1 MSDVRIE
8 VRDNEETYVVSSDV
22 GYKYLNGRVTALEGS
37 LEKDLAD
44 KWAKALQEINNYLSN
59 LQVNIV
65 GNKIVDE
72 LPEVGAPG
80 ILYLVMNEAGT
91 AYTSYIYANDKWV
104 KLAVIDFSKYVPITR
119 MVNWKTLDKDIVLTA
134 TDIGGDAT
142 IASGANAHAEGKLTR
157 AYGDMSHG
165 EGFQSWAE
173 GKCSHAEGIASRATG
188 EGAHAEGTT
197 TVASGLNSHAE
208 GSFTKAAG
216 DYSHAEGA
224 GCQAKGKAQHVQGRY
239 NVVDN
244 DNKFAVIIG
253 NGYGREFPELKPP
266 KDPDSDLDMTP
277 PVGHSNAYALDWDGN
292 VYLKG
297 GVYVNCNAD
306 STGGTKLSLDVDS
319 IMGAIKDELYN
330 KVYPVGSVYMTSDDN
345 FNPEEAFGGT
355 WHHVTDDVYLKA
367 VMSGGGTTGGSTDHV
382 ITSSNLPPHVHGM
395 KHTHNVSSKGYYAIA
410 TQKTWQFET
419 FGGKFADN
427 SARYKVPMV
436 RTATS
441 SSPSGEQRDCK
452 TTGSAS
458 ITDTGTGSFANAA
471 YHPGYYGVHIWERRA

>member
-1 MSDVRIE
+1 MSDVRME
-8 VRDNEETYVVSSDV
+8 VRDSEETYVVSSDV

-44 KWAKALQEINNYLSN
+44 KWAKALQEINNYLNN

-72 LPEVGAPG
+72 LPEVGDPG

-119 MVNWKTLDKDIVLTA
+119 KVNEKALDTDIILTA
-134 TDIGGDAT
+134 TDIGGDRTKAT
-142 IASGANAHAEGKLTR
+142 GENSHAEGTQCEAL
-157 AYGDMSHG
+157 GDS
-165 EGFQSWAE
+165 
-173 GKCSHAEGIASRATG
+173 SHAEGIQTKASGLWSHVEGSQTRANG
-188 EGAHAEGTT
+188 PGSHAEGTGSWAT
-197 TVASGLNSHAE
+197 GPSSHAE
-208 GSFTKAAG
+208 GYGTEAAG
-216 DYSHAEGA
+216 EY
-224 GCQAKGKAQHVQGRY
+224 QHVQGKH
-239 NVVDN
+239 NVIDEA
-244 DNKFAVIIG
+244 NKFADIVG
-253 NGYGREFPELKPP
+253 NGADILNK
-266 KDPDSDLDMTP
+266 
-277 PVGHSNAYALDWDGN
+277 SNAYALDWDGN
-292 VYLKG
+292 LYLKG

-319 IMGAIKDELYN
+319 IMGAIKDQLYE

-345 FNPEEAFGGT
+345 FNPEEVFGGT

-367 VMSGGGTTGGSTDHV
+367 VMSGGGSTGGSTDHV
-382 ITSSNLPPHVHGM
+382 ITVSNLPPHVHGM
-395 KHTHNVSSKGYYAIA
+395 RHTHNVSSKGYYAIA
-410 TQKTWQFET
+410 TQKVWQFET
-419 FGGKFADN
+419 FGGKFTDH
-427 SARYKVPMV
+427 SAKYKVPMV

-458 ITDTGTGSFANAA
+458 ITDTGTGSFANTA

>member
-1 MSDVRIE
+1 MSDVRME
-8 VRDNEETYVVSSDV
+8 VRDSEETYVVSSDV

-44 KWAKALQEINNYLSN
+44 KWAKALQEINNYLNN

-72 LPEVGAPG
+72 LPEVGDPG

-119 MVNWKTLDKDIVLTA
+119 KVNEKALDTDIVLTA
-134 TDIGGDAT
+134 TDIGGDRT
-142 IASGANAHAEGKLTR
+142 K
-157 AYGDMSHG
+157 
-165 EGFQSWAE
+165 
-173 GKCSHAEGIASRATG
+173 ATG
-188 EGAHAEGTT
+188 E
-197 TVASGLNSHAE
+197 NSHAE
-208 GSFTKAAG
+208 GSQCEALSDCTHAEGFQAIARG
-216 DYSHAEGA
+216 LWSHAEGVQTRANGVNSHAEGDGAWASGHVSHAEGYGTEAA
-224 GCQAKGKAQHVQGRY
+224 GEYQHVQGKH
-239 NVVDN
+239 NVIDEA
-244 DNKFAVIIG
+244 NKFADIVG
-253 NGYGREFPELKPP
+253 NGADILNK
-266 KDPDSDLDMTP
+266 
-277 PVGHSNAYALDWDGN
+277 SNAYALDWDGN
-292 VYLKG
+292 LYLKG

-319 IMGAIKDELYN
+319 IMGAIKDQLYE

-345 FNPEEAFGGT
+345 FNPEEVFGGT

-367 VMSGGGTTGGSTDHV
+367 VMSGGGSTGGATDHV

-410 TQKTWQFET
+410 TQKVWQFET
-419 FGGKFADN
+419 FGGKFVDK

-458 ITDTGTGSFANAA
+458 ITDTGTGSFANTA

>member
-1 MSDVRIE
+1 MSDVRME
-8 VRDNEETYVVSSDV
+8 VRDSEETYVVSSDV

-44 KWAKALQEINNYLSN
+44 KWAKALQVINNYLNN

-72 LPEVGAPG
+72 LPEVGDPG

-119 MVNWKTLDKDIVLTA
+119 KVNKKALDTDIVLTA
-134 TDIGGDAT
+134 TDVGGNRTRAT
-142 IASGANAHAEGKLTR
+142 GIDSHAEGNGSEAT
-157 AYGDMSHG
+157 GNQSH
-165 EGFQSWAE
+165 AE
-173 GKCSHAEGIASRATG
+173 GMRGKAIGMCSHAEGVDCKAQEHAS
-188 EGAHAEGTT
+188 HAEGWYTT
-197 TVASGLNSHAE
+197 ASGDSSHAEGNSTTASGMYSHAEGMRTTAAGGCSHAE
-208 GSFTKAAG
+208 GSDTIAN
-216 DYSHAEGA
+216 
-224 GCQAKGKAQHVQGRY
+224 GKDQHVQGRY
-239 NVVDN
+239 NVADN
-244 DNKFAVIIG
+244 DNKFAVIVG
-253 NGYGREFPELKPP
+253 NGSFGMEGR
-266 KDPDSDLDMTP
+266 
-277 PVGHSNAYALDWDGN
+277 VRSNAYALDWDGN
-292 VYLKG
+292 LYLKG

-319 IMGAIKDELYN
+319 IMGAIKDQLYE

-345 FNPEEAFGGT
+345 FNPAEVFGGT

-367 VMSGGGTTGGSTDHV
+367 VMSGGGFTGGSTDHI

-395 KHTHNVSSKGYYAIA
+395 RHTHNVSSKGYYAIA

-458 ITDTGTGSFANAA
+458 ITDTGTGSFENTA

>member
-1 MSDVRIE
+1 MSDVKIE
-8 VRDNEETYVVSSDV
+8 VRDSEETYVVSSDV

-72 LPEVGAPG
+72 LPEVGEPG

-91 AYTSYIYANDKWV
+91 AYTSYIYANDEWV

-119 MVNWKTLDKDIVLTA
+119 KVNEKTLDTDIVLTA
-134 TDIGGDAT
+134 TDIGGDRT
-142 IASGANAHAEGKLTR
+142 K
-157 AYGDMSHG
+157 
-165 EGFQSWAE
+165 
-173 GKCSHAEGIASRATG
+173 ATG
-188 EGAHAEGTT
+188 E
-197 TVASGLNSHAE
+197 NSHAE
-208 GSFTKAAG
+208 GSQCEALGDCTHAEGVQTKASG
-216 DYSHAEGA
+216 VFSHAEGSQTRANGPTSHAEGDGAWASGFASHAEGYGTEAA
-224 GCQAKGKAQHVQGRY
+224 GKYQHVQGKH
-239 NVVDN
+239 NVIDEA
-244 DNKFAVIIG
+244 NKFADIVG
-253 NGYGREFPELKPP
+253 NGADILNK
-266 KDPDSDLDMTP
+266 
-277 PVGHSNAYALDWDGN
+277 SNAYALDWDGN
-292 VYLKG
+292 LYLKG
-297 GVYVNCNAD
+297 GVYINCNAD

-319 IMGAIKDELYN
+319 IMGAIKDQLYE

-345 FNPEEAFGGT
+345 FNPAEVFGGT
-355 WHHVTDDVYLKA
+355 WHHVTEDVYLKA
-367 VMSGGGTTGGSTDHV
+367 VMSGGGSTGGSTNHV

-419 FGGKFADN
+419 FGGKLTDH
-427 SARYKVPMV
+427 SERYKVPMV

-458 ITDTGTGSFANAA
+458 ISDTGTGSFANTA

>member
-1 MSDVRIE
+1 MSDVKIE
-8 VRDNEETYVVSSDV
+8 VRDSEETYVVSSDV

-44 KWAKALQEINNYLSN
+44 KWAKALQEINNYLNN

-65 GNKIVDE
+65 GNKIVEE
-72 LPEVGAPG
+72 LPEVGEPG

-119 MVNWKTLDKDIVLTA
+119 KVNEKALDTDIVLTA
-134 TDIGGDAT
+134 TDIGGDRTKAT
-142 IASGANAHAEGKLTR
+142 GENSHAEGTQCEAL
-157 AYGDMSHG
+157 GDS
-165 EGFQSWAE
+165 
-173 GKCSHAEGIASRATG
+173 SHAEGIQTK
-188 EGAHAEGTT
+188 
-197 TVASGLNSHAE
+197 ASGLWSHAE
-208 GSFTKAAG
+208 GSQTRANG
-216 DYSHAEGA
+216 PGSHAEGTGSWATGSSSHAEGYGTEAA
-224 GCQAKGKAQHVQGRY
+224 GKYQHVQGKH
-239 NVVDN
+239 NVIDEA
-244 DNKFAVIIG
+244 NKFADIVG
-253 NGYGREFPELKPP
+253 NGADILNK
-266 KDPDSDLDMTP
+266 
-277 PVGHSNAYALDWDGN
+277 SNAYALDWEGN
-292 VYLKG
+292 LYLKG

-319 IMGAIKDELYN
+319 IMGAIKDQLYE

-345 FNPEEAFGGT
+345 FNPEEVFGGT

-419 FGGKFADN
+419 FGGKFTDH
-427 SARYKVPMV
+427 SAKFKVPMV

-458 ITDTGTGSFANAA
+458 ITDTGTGSFENTA

>member
-44 KWAKALQEINNYLSN
+44 KWTKALQEINNYLNN

-72 LPEVGAPG
+72 LPEVGDPG
-80 ILYLVMNEAGT
+80 ILYLVMNETGT

-119 MVNWKTLDKDIVLTA
+119 TVNEKALDTDIVLTA
-134 TDIGGDAT
+134 TDIGGDRT
-142 IASGANAHAEGKLTR
+142 K
-157 AYGDMSHG
+157 
-165 EGFQSWAE
+165 
-173 GKCSHAEGIASRATG
+173 ATG
-188 EGAHAEGTT
+188 E
-197 TVASGLNSHAE
+197 NSHAE
-208 GSFTKAAG
+208 GSQCEALG
-216 DYSHAEGA
+216 DCTHAEGFQAIARGLWAHAEGVQTRANGVNSHAEGDGALASGHVSHAEGYGTEAA
-224 GCQAKGKAQHVQGRY
+224 GEYQHVQGKH
-239 NVVDN
+239 NVVDEA
-244 DNKFAVIIG
+244 NKFADIVG
-253 NGYGREFPELKPP
+253 NGADILNK
-266 KDPDSDLDMTP
+266 
-277 PVGHSNAYALDWDGN
+277 SNAYALDWDGN
-292 VYLKG
+292 LYLKG

-319 IMGAIKDELYN
+319 IMNAIKDQLYE

-345 FNPEEAFGGT
+345 FNPAEVFGGT
-355 WHHVTDDVYLKA
+355 WHHVTEDVYLKA
-367 VMSGGGTTGGSTDHV
+367 VMSDGGSTGGSTNHV
-382 ITSSNLPPHVHGM
+382 ITTSNLPPHVHGM

-410 TQKTWQFET
+410 TQKVWQFET
-419 FGGKFADN
+419 FGGNFSDK
-427 SARYKVPMV
+427 SAKYKVPMV

-452 TTGSAS
+452 TTGVAS

>member
-44 KWAKALQEINNYLSN
+44 KWAKALQEINNYLNN

-72 LPEVGAPG
+72 LPEVGDPG
-80 ILYLVMNEAGT
+80 ILYLVMNETGT

-119 MVNWKTLDKDIVLTA
+119 TVNEKALDTDIVLTA
-134 TDIGGDAT
+134 TDIGGDRT
-142 IASGANAHAEGKLTR
+142 K
-157 AYGDMSHG
+157 
-165 EGFQSWAE
+165 
-173 GKCSHAEGIASRATG
+173 ATG
-188 EGAHAEGTT
+188 E
-197 TVASGLNSHAE
+197 NSHAE
-208 GSFTKAAG
+208 GSQCEALG
-216 DYSHAEGA
+216 DCTHAEGFQAIARGLWAHAEGVQTRANGVNSHAEGDGALASGHVSHAEGYGTEAA
-224 GCQAKGKAQHVQGRY
+224 GEYQHVQGKH
-239 NVVDN
+239 NVVDEA
-244 DNKFAVIIG
+244 NKFADIVG
-253 NGYGREFPELKPP
+253 NGADILNK
-266 KDPDSDLDMTP
+266 
-277 PVGHSNAYALDWDGN
+277 SNAYALDWDGN
-292 VYLKG
+292 LYLKG

-306 STGGTKLSLDVDS
+306 STGGTKLSLDDDS
-319 IMGAIKDELYN
+319 IMNAIKDQLYE

-345 FNPEEAFGGT
+345 FNPAEVFGGT
-355 WHHVTDDVYLKA
+355 WHHVTEDVYLKA
-367 VMSGGGTTGGSTDHV
+367 VMSGGGSTGGSTDHV
-382 ITSSNLPPHVHGM
+382 ITTSNLPPHVHGM

-410 TQKTWQFET
+410 TQKVWQFET
-419 FGGKFADN
+419 FGGNFSDK
-427 SARYKVPMV
+427 SAKYKVPMV

-452 TTGSAS
+452 TTGVAS

>member
-1 MSDVRIE
+1 MSDVKIE
-8 VRDNEETYVVSSDV
+8 VRDSEETYVVSSDV

-44 KWAKALQEINNYLSN
+44 KWAKALQEINNYLNN

-72 LPEVGAPG
+72 LPEVGEPG

-119 MVNWKTLDKDIVLTA
+119 KVNEKTLDTDIVLTA
-134 TDIGGDAT
+134 TDIGGRDTQAT
-142 IASGANAHAEGKLTR
+142 GQ
-157 AYGDMSHG
+157 D
-165 EGFQSWAE
+165 
-173 GKCSHAEGIASRATG
+173 SHAEGIRSKATG
-188 EGAHAEGTT
+188 NFSHAEGVDCNAKEHASHAEGTAT
-197 TVASGLNSHAE
+197 IANGRN
-208 GSFTKAAG
+208 
-216 DYSHAEGA
+216 
-224 GCQAKGKAQHVQGRY
+224 QHVQGRF
-239 NVVDN
+239 NVADN
-244 DNKFAVIIG
+244 DNKFADIVG
-253 NGYGREFPELKPP
+253 NGSSEGLETER
-266 KDPDSDLDMTP
+266 
-277 PVGHSNAYALDWDGN
+277 SNAYALDWDGN
-292 VYLKG
+292 LYLKG

-319 IMGAIKDELYN
+319 IMGAIKDQLYE

-345 FNPEEAFGGT
+345 FNPEEVFGGT

-419 FGGKFADN
+419 FGGKFTDN

-458 ITDTGTGSFANAA
+458 ISDTGTGSFANAA

>member
-22 GYKYLNGRVTALEGS
+22 GYKYLNGRVTAIEGS

-44 KWAKALQEINNYLSN
+44 KWAKALQEINNYLNN

-72 LPEVGAPG
+72 LPEVGDPG
-80 ILYLVMNEAGT
+80 ILYLVMNETGT

-119 MVNWKTLDKDIVLTA
+119 TVNEKALDTDIVLTA
-134 TDIGGDAT
+134 TDIGGDRT
-142 IASGANAHAEGKLTR
+142 K
-157 AYGDMSHG
+157 
-165 EGFQSWAE
+165 
-173 GKCSHAEGIASRATG
+173 ATG
-188 EGAHAEGTT
+188 E
-197 TVASGLNSHAE
+197 NSHAE
-208 GSFTKAAG
+208 GSQCEALG
-216 DYSHAEGA
+216 DCTHAEGFQAIARGLWAHAEGVQTRANGVNSHAEGDGALASGHVSHAEGYGTEAA
-224 GCQAKGKAQHVQGRY
+224 GEYQHVQGKH
-239 NVVDN
+239 NVVDEA
-244 DNKFAVIIG
+244 NKFADIVG
-253 NGYGREFPELKPP
+253 NGADILNK
-266 KDPDSDLDMTP
+266 
-277 PVGHSNAYALDWDGN
+277 SNAYALDWDGN
-292 VYLKG
+292 LYLKG

-319 IMGAIKDELYN
+319 IMNAIKDQLYE

-345 FNPEEAFGGT
+345 FNPAEVFGGT
-355 WHHVTDDVYLKA
+355 WHHVTEDVYLKA
-367 VMSGGGTTGGSTDHV
+367 VMSGGGSTGGSTDHV
-382 ITSSNLPPHVHGM
+382 ITTSNLPPHVHGM

-410 TQKTWQFET
+410 TQKVWQFET
-419 FGGKFADN
+419 FGGNFSDK
-427 SARYKVPMV
+427 SAKYKVPMV

-452 TTGSAS
+452 TTGVAS

>member
-1 MSDVRIE
+1 MSDVRME

-44 KWAKALQEINNYLSN
+44 KWAKALQEINNYLNN

-72 LPEVGAPG
+72 LPEVGDPG

-119 MVNWKTLDKDIVLTA
+119 KVNEKTLDTDIVLTA
-134 TDIGGDAT
+134 TDIGGDRTKAT
-142 IASGANAHAEGKLTR
+142 GENSHAEGTQCEAL
-157 AYGDMSHG
+157 GDS
-165 EGFQSWAE
+165 
-173 GKCSHAEGIASRATG
+173 SHAEGIQTKASGLWSHVEGSQTRANG
-188 EGAHAEGTT
+188 PGSHAEGTGSWAT
-197 TVASGLNSHAE
+197 GPSSHAE
-208 GSFTKAAG
+208 GYGTEAAG
-216 DYSHAEGA
+216 EY
-224 GCQAKGKAQHVQGRY
+224 QHVQGKH
-239 NVVDN
+239 NVVDEA
-244 DNKFAVIIG
+244 NKFADIVG
-253 NGYGREFPELKPP
+253 NGADILNK
-266 KDPDSDLDMTP
+266 
-277 PVGHSNAYALDWDGN
+277 SNAYALDWDGN
-292 VYLKG
+292 LYLKG

-319 IMGAIKDELYN
+319 IMDAIKDQLYE

-345 FNPEEAFGGT
+345 FNPAEVFGGT

-367 VMSGGGTTGGSTDHV
+367 VMSGGGSTGGSTDHV
-382 ITSSNLPPHVHGM
+382 ITASNLPPHVHGM
-395 KHTHNVSSKGYYAIA
+395 RHTHNVSSKGYYAIA
-410 TQKTWQFET
+410 TQKVWQFET
-419 FGGKFADN
+419 FGGKFTDH
-427 SARYKVPMV
+427 SAKYKVPMV

>member
-1 MSDVRIE
+1 MSDVKIE
-8 VRDNEETYVVSSDV
+8 VRDSEETYVVSSDV

-44 KWAKALQEINNYLSN
+44 KWAKALQEINNYLNN

-72 LPEVGAPG
+72 LPEVGDPG

-119 MVNWKTLDKDIVLTA
+119 KVNEKALDTDIVLTA
-134 TDIGGDAT
+134 TDIGGDRTKAT
-142 IASGANAHAEGKLTR
+142 GENSHAEGTQCEAL
-157 AYGDMSHG
+157 GDS
-165 EGFQSWAE
+165 
-173 GKCSHAEGIASRATG
+173 SHAEGIQTKASGLWSHVEGSQTRANG
-188 EGAHAEGTT
+188 PGSHAEGTGSWAT
-197 TVASGLNSHAE
+197 GPSSHAE
-208 GSFTKAAG
+208 GYGTEAAG
-216 DYSHAEGA
+216 KY
-224 GCQAKGKAQHVQGRY
+224 QHVQGKH
-239 NVVDN
+239 NVIDEA
-244 DNKFAVIIG
+244 NKFADIVG
-253 NGYGREFPELKPP
+253 NGADTLNK
-266 KDPDSDLDMTP
+266 
-277 PVGHSNAYALDWDGN
+277 SNAYALDWDGN
-292 VYLKG
+292 LYLKG

-319 IMGAIKDELYN
+319 IMGAIKDQLYK

-345 FNPEEAFGGT
+345 FNPAEVFGGE
-355 WHHVTDDVYLKA
+355 WHHVTEDVYLKA
-367 VMSGGGTTGGSTDHV
+367 VMSDGGSTGGSTDHV

-395 KHTHNVSSKGYYAIA
+395 RHTHNVSSKGYYAIA
-410 TQKTWQFET
+410 TQKVWQFET
-419 FGGKFADN
+419 FGGKFTDH
-427 SARYKVPMV
+427 SAKYKVPMV

-458 ITDTGTGSFANAA
+458 ITDTGTGSFANTA

>member
-1 MSDVRIE
+1 MSDVRME

-44 KWAKALQEINNYLSN
+44 KWAKALQEINNYLNN

-72 LPEVGAPG
+72 LPEVGDPG

-119 MVNWKTLDKDIVLTA
+119 KVNEKALDTDIVLTA
-134 TDIGGDAT
+134 TDIGGDRT
-142 IASGANAHAEGKLTR
+142 K
-157 AYGDMSHG
+157 
-165 EGFQSWAE
+165 
-173 GKCSHAEGIASRATG
+173 ATG
-188 EGAHAEGTT
+188 E
-197 TVASGLNSHAE
+197 NSHAE
-208 GSFTKAAG
+208 GTLTKATG
-216 DYSHAEGA
+216 ENSHAEGTKCEALGDSSHAEGVQTKASGLWSHAEGSQTRANGPDSHAEGTNSWATGPSSHAEGYGTEAA
-224 GCQAKGKAQHVQGRY
+224 GEYQHVQGKH
-239 NVVDN
+239 NVIDEA
-244 DNKFAVIIG
+244 NKFADIVG
-253 NGYGREFPELKPP
+253 NGADILNK
-266 KDPDSDLDMTP
+266 
-277 PVGHSNAYALDWDGN
+277 SNAYALDWDGN

-319 IMGAIKDELYN
+319 IMNAIKDQLYS

-345 FNPEEAFGGT
+345 FNPEEVFGGT
-355 WHHVTDDVYLKA
+355 WHHVTEDVYLKA
-367 VMSGGGTTGGSTDHV
+367 VMSGGGSTGGSTDHV

-410 TQKTWQFET
+410 TQKVWQFET
-419 FGGKFADN
+419 FGGKFADK
-427 SARYKVPMV
+427 SAKYKVPMV

-452 TTGSAS
+452 TTGGAS
-458 ITDTGTGSFANAA
+458 IIDTGTGSFANAA

>member
-44 KWAKALQEINNYLSN
+44 KWAKALQEINNYLNN

-72 LPEVGAPG
+72 LPEVGDPG
-80 ILYLVMNEAGT
+80 ILYLVMNETGT

-119 MVNWKTLDKDIVLTA
+119 TVNEKALDTDIVLTA
-134 TDIGGDAT
+134 TDIGGDRT
-142 IASGANAHAEGKLTR
+142 K
-157 AYGDMSHG
+157 
-165 EGFQSWAE
+165 
-173 GKCSHAEGIASRATG
+173 ATG
-188 EGAHAEGTT
+188 E
-197 TVASGLNSHAE
+197 NSHAE
-208 GSFTKAAG
+208 GSQCEALG
-216 DYSHAEGA
+216 DCTHAEGFQAIARGLWAHAEGVQTRANGVNSHAEGDGALASGHVSHAEGYGTEAA
-224 GCQAKGKAQHVQGRY
+224 GEYQHVQGKH
-239 NVVDN
+239 NVVDEA
-244 DNKFAVIIG
+244 NKFADIVG
-253 NGYGREFPELKPP
+253 NGADILNK
-266 KDPDSDLDMTP
+266 
-277 PVGHSNAYALDWDGN
+277 SNAYALDWDGN
-292 VYLKG
+292 LYLKG

-319 IMGAIKDELYN
+319 IMNAIKDQLYE

-345 FNPEEAFGGT
+345 FNPAEVFGGT
-355 WHHVTDDVYLKA
+355 WHHVTEDVYLKA
-367 VMSGGGTTGGSTDHV
+367 VMSGGGSTGGSTNHV
-382 ITSSNLPPHVHGM
+382 ITTSNLPPHVHGM

-410 TQKTWQFET
+410 TQKVWQFET
-419 FGGKFADN
+419 FGGNFSDK
-427 SARYKVPMV
+427 SAKYKVPMV

-452 TTGSAS
+452 TTGGAS

>member
-1 MSDVRIE
+1 MSDVKIE
-8 VRDNEETYVVSSDV
+8 VRDSEETYVVSSDV

-72 LPEVGAPG
+72 LPEVGEPG

-119 MVNWKTLDKDIVLTA
+119 KVNEKTLDTDIVLTA
-134 TDIGGDAT
+134 TDIGGQDT
-142 IASGANAHAEGKLTR
+142 
-157 AYGDMSHG
+157 
-165 EGFQSWAE
+165 Q
-173 GKCSHAEGIASRATG
+173 ATG
-188 EGAHAEGTT
+188 N
-197 TVASGLNSHAE
+197 NSHAE
-208 GSFTKAAG
+208 GGGSTASG
-216 DYSHAEGA
+216 DYSHAEGRGSIASGEDSHAEGARGVTASGSASHAEGTATTAA
-224 GCQAKGKAQHVQGRY
+224 GVCSHAEGTRTIANGRDQHVQGRY
-239 NVVDN
+239 NVSDN
-244 DNKFAVIIG
+244 DNKFADIVG
-253 NGYGREFPELKPP
+253 NGTSEGSETVR
-266 KDPDSDLDMTP
+266 
-277 PVGHSNAYALDWDGN
+277 SNAYALDWDGN
-292 VYLKG
+292 LYLKG

-319 IMGAIKDELYN
+319 IMGAIKDQLYE

-345 FNPEEAFGGT
+345 FNPEEVFGGT
-355 WHHVTDDVYLKA
+355 WHHITDDVYLKA
-367 VMSGGGTTGGSTDHV
+367 VMNGGGSTGGSTDHV
-382 ITSSNLPPHVHGM
+382 IKASNLPPHVHGM

-419 FGGKFADN
+419 FGGKFTDN

-452 TTGSAS
+452 TTGGAS
-458 ITDTGTGSFANAA
+458 ISDTGTGSFANAA

>member
-44 KWAKALQEINNYLSN
+44 KWAKALQEINNYLNN

-72 LPEVGAPG
+72 LPEVGEPG

-119 MVNWKTLDKDIVLTA
+119 KVNEKALDTDIVLTA
-134 TDIGGDAT
+134 TDIGGDRT
-142 IASGANAHAEGKLTR
+142 K
-157 AYGDMSHG
+157 
-165 EGFQSWAE
+165 
-173 GKCSHAEGIASRATG
+173 ATG
-188 EGAHAEGTT
+188 E
-197 TVASGLNSHAE
+197 NSHAE
-208 GSFTKAAG
+208 GSQCEALSACTHAEGVQTRANG
-216 DYSHAEGA
+216 VNSHAEGA
-224 GCQAKGKAQHVQGRY
+224 GALASGYVSHAEGYGTEAAGEYQHVQGKH
-239 NVVDN
+239 NVVDEA
-244 DNKFAVIIG
+244 NKFADIVG
-253 NGYGREFPELKPP
+253 NG
-266 KDPDSDLDMTP
+266 SDILNK
-277 PVGHSNAYALDWDGN
+277 SNAYALDWDGN
-292 VYLKG
+292 LYLKG

-319 IMGAIKDELYN
+319 IMNSIKDQLYE

-345 FNPEEAFGGT
+345 FNPEAVFGGT

-367 VMSGGGTTGGSTDHV
+367 VMSGGGSTGGSTDHV
-382 ITSSNLPPHVHGM
+382 ITVSNLPPHVHGM

-410 TQKTWQFET
+410 TQKVWQFET
-419 FGGKFADN
+419 FGGTFVDK
-427 SARYKVPMV
+427 SAKYKVPMV

-452 TTGSAS
+452 TTGGSS
-458 ITDTGTGSFANAA
+458 ISDTGTGSFANAA

>member
-44 KWAKALQEINNYLSN
+44 KWAKALQEINNYLNN

-72 LPEVGAPG
+72 LPEVGDPG
-80 ILYLVMNEAGT
+80 ILYLVMNETGT

-119 MVNWKTLDKDIVLTA
+119 TVNEKALDTDIVLTA
-134 TDIGGDAT
+134 TDIGGDRT
-142 IASGANAHAEGKLTR
+142 K
-157 AYGDMSHG
+157 
-165 EGFQSWAE
+165 
-173 GKCSHAEGIASRATG
+173 ATG
-188 EGAHAEGTT
+188 E
-197 TVASGLNSHAE
+197 NSHAE
-208 GSFTKAAG
+208 GSQCEALG
-216 DYSHAEGA
+216 DCTHAEGFQAIARGLWAHAEGVQTRANGVNSHAEGDGALASGHVSHAEGYGTEAA
-224 GCQAKGKAQHVQGRY
+224 GEYQHVQGKH
-239 NVVDN
+239 NVVDEA
-244 DNKFAVIIG
+244 NKFADIVG
-253 NGYGREFPELKPP
+253 NGADILNK
-266 KDPDSDLDMTP
+266 
-277 PVGHSNAYALDWDGN
+277 SNAYALDWDGN
-292 VYLKG
+292 LYLKG

-319 IMGAIKDELYN
+319 IMNAIKDQLYE

-345 FNPEEAFGGT
+345 FNPAEVFGGT
-355 WHHVTDDVYLKA
+355 WHHVTEDVYLKA
-367 VMSGGGTTGGSTDHV
+367 VMSGGGSTGGSTNHV
-382 ITSSNLPPHVHGM
+382 ITTSNLPPHVHGM

-410 TQKTWQFET
+410 TQKVWQFET
-419 FGGKFADN
+419 FGGKFSDK
-427 SARYKVPMV
+427 SAKYKVPMV

-452 TTGSAS
+452 TTGGAS

>member
-1 MSDVRIE
+1 MSDVRME
-8 VRDNEETYVVSSDV
+8 VRDSEETYVVSSDV

-44 KWAKALQEINNYLSN
+44 KWAKALQVINNYLNN

-72 LPEVGAPG
+72 LPEVGDPG

-119 MVNWKTLDKDIVLTA
+119 KVNEKALDTDIVLTA
-134 TDIGGDAT
+134 TDIGGDRT
-142 IASGANAHAEGKLTR
+142 K
-157 AYGDMSHG
+157 
-165 EGFQSWAE
+165 
-173 GKCSHAEGIASRATG
+173 ATG
-188 EGAHAEGTT
+188 G
-197 TVASGLNSHAE
+197 NSHAE
-208 GSFTKAAG
+208 GSRCEALG
-216 DYSHAEGA
+216 DCSHAEGTLTMA
-224 GCQAKGKAQHVQGRY
+224 TGENSHAEGTRGTTASGAASHAEGTAATASGLSSHAEGRTTTAQGISSHAEGLHTIANGDNQHVQGKY
-239 NVVDN
+239 NIADEA
-244 DNKFAVIIG
+244 NKFADIVG
-253 NGYGREFPELKPP
+253 NGADILNR
-266 KDPDSDLDMTP
+266 
-277 PVGHSNAYALDWDGN
+277 SNAYALDWDGN
-292 VYLKG
+292 LYLKG
-297 GVYVNCNAD
+297 GVYINCNAD

-319 IMGAIKDELYN
+319 IMGAIKDQLYE

-345 FNPEEAFGGT
+345 FNPAEVFGGT

-367 VMSGGGTTGGSTDHV
+367 VMSGGGSTGGSTDHV

-395 KHTHNVSSKGYYAIA
+395 RHTHNVSSKGYYAIA

-436 RTATS
+436 HTATS

-458 ITDTGTGSFANAA
+458 ITDTGTGSFANTA

>member
-1 MSDVRIE
+1 MSDVRME

-44 KWAKALQEINNYLSN
+44 KWAKALQEINNYLNN

-72 LPEVGAPG
+72 LPEVGDPG

-119 MVNWKTLDKDIVLTA
+119 TVNEKALDTDIVLTA
-134 TDIGGDAT
+134 TDIGGDRT
-142 IASGANAHAEGKLTR
+142 K
-157 AYGDMSHG
+157 
-165 EGFQSWAE
+165 
-173 GKCSHAEGIASRATG
+173 ATG
-188 EGAHAEGTT
+188 E
-197 TVASGLNSHAE
+197 NSHAE
-208 GSFTKAAG
+208 GSKCEALG
-216 DYSHAEGA
+216 NSSHAEGVQTKASGLWSHAEGSQTRANGPASHAEGTGSWATGSGSHAEGYGTEAA
-224 GCQAKGKAQHVQGRY
+224 GEYQHVQGKH
-239 NVVDN
+239 NVIDEA
-244 DNKFAVIIG
+244 NKFADIVG
-253 NGYGREFPELKPP
+253 NGADILNK
-266 KDPDSDLDMTP
+266 
-277 PVGHSNAYALDWDGN
+277 SNAYALDWNGN
-292 VYLKG
+292 LYLKG

-319 IMGAIKDELYN
+319 IMNAIKDQLYE

-345 FNPEEAFGGT
+345 FNPAEVFGGT
-355 WHHVTDDVYLKA
+355 WHHVTEDVYLKA
-367 VMSGGGTTGGSTDHV
+367 VMSGGGSTGGATDHV

-410 TQKTWQFET
+410 TQKVWQFET
-419 FGGKFADN
+419 FGGKFSDK
-427 SARYKVPMV
+427 SAKYKVPMV

-452 TTGSAS
+452 TTGGAS

>member
-1 MSDVRIE
+1 MSDVRME
-8 VRDNEETYVVSSDV
+8 VRDSEETYVVSSDV

-44 KWAKALQEINNYLSN
+44 KWAKALQEINNYLNN

-72 LPEVGAPG
+72 LPEVGDPG

-119 MVNWKTLDKDIVLTA
+119 TVNEKALDTDIVLTA
-134 TDIGGDAT
+134 TDIGGRNTQAT
-142 IASGANAHAEGKLTR
+142 GQDSHAEGVDCKAQEHASHAEGRGTTASGDSSHAEGIGSIASGESSHAEGARGTT
-157 AYGDMSHG
+157 ASGAASH
-165 EGFQSWAE
+165 AE
-173 GKCSHAEGIASRATG
+173 GTRTTAAGMCSHAEGTATIANGR
-188 EGAHAEGTT
+188 
-197 TVASGLNSHAE
+197 N
-208 GSFTKAAG
+208 
-216 DYSHAEGA
+216 
-224 GCQAKGKAQHVQGRY
+224 QHVQGRF
-239 NVVDN
+239 NVADN
-244 DNKFAVIIG
+244 DNKFADIVG
-253 NGYGREFPELKPP
+253 NGNSEGPE
-266 KDPDSDLDMTP
+266 T
-277 PVGHSNAYALDWDGN
+277 VRSNAYALDWDGN
-292 VYLKG
+292 LYLKG
-297 GVYVNCNAD
+297 GVYVNCDAD

-319 IMGAIKDELYN
+319 IMGAIKDQLYE

-345 FNPEEAFGGT
+345 FNPEEVFGGT

-367 VMSGGGTTGGSTDHV
+367 VMSGGGSTGGSTDHV

-395 KHTHNVSSKGYYAIA
+395 RHTHNVSSKGYYAIA
-410 TQKTWQFET
+410 TQKVWQFET
-419 FGGKFADN
+419 FGGKFVDN

>member
-1 MSDVRIE
+1 MSDVRME
-8 VRDNEETYVVSSDV
+8 VRDSEETYVVSSDV

-44 KWAKALQEINNYLSN
+44 KWAKALQEINNYLNN

-72 LPEVGAPG
+72 LPEVGDPG

-119 MVNWKTLDKDIVLTA
+119 KVNEKTLDTDIVLTA
-134 TDIGGDAT
+134 TDIGGDRTKAT
-142 IASGANAHAEGKLTR
+142 GENSHAEGTQCEAL
-157 AYGDMSHG
+157 GDS
-165 EGFQSWAE
+165 
-173 GKCSHAEGIASRATG
+173 SHAEGIQTKASGLWSHVEGSQTRANG
-188 EGAHAEGTT
+188 PGSHAEGTGSWAT
-197 TVASGLNSHAE
+197 GPSSHAE
-208 GSFTKAAG
+208 GYGTEAAG
-216 DYSHAEGA
+216 KY
-224 GCQAKGKAQHVQGRY
+224 QHVQGKH
-239 NVVDN
+239 NVIDEA
-244 DNKFAVIIG
+244 NKFADIVG
-253 NGYGREFPELKPP
+253 NGADILNK
-266 KDPDSDLDMTP
+266 
-277 PVGHSNAYALDWDGN
+277 SNAYALDWDGN
-292 VYLKG
+292 LYLKG
-297 GVYVNCNAD
+297 GVYVNCDAD

-319 IMGAIKDELYN
+319 IMGAIKDQLYE

-345 FNPEEAFGGT
+345 FNPEEVFGGT
-355 WHHVTDDVYLKA
+355 WHHVTEDVYLKA
-367 VMSGGGTTGGSTDHV
+367 VMSGGGSTGGSTDHV

-395 KHTHNVSSKGYYAIA
+395 RHTHNVSSKGYYAIA
-410 TQKTWQFET
+410 TQKVWQFET
-419 FGGKFADN
+419 FGGKFTDH
-427 SARYKVPMV
+427 SAKYKVPMV

-458 ITDTGTGSFANAA
+458 ITDTGTGSFANTA

>member
-1 MSDVRIE
+1 MSDVRME

-44 KWAKALQEINNYLSN
+44 KWAKALQEINNYLNN

-72 LPEVGAPG
+72 LPEVGDPG

-119 MVNWKTLDKDIVLTA
+119 KVNEKALDTDIVLTA
-134 TDIGGDAT
+134 TDIGGDRT
-142 IASGANAHAEGKLTR
+142 K
-157 AYGDMSHG
+157 
-165 EGFQSWAE
+165 
-173 GKCSHAEGIASRATG
+173 ATG
-188 EGAHAEGTT
+188 E
-197 TVASGLNSHAE
+197 NSHAE
-208 GSFTKAAG
+208 GSQCEALSDCTHAEGFQAIARG
-216 DYSHAEGA
+216 LWSHAEGVQTRANGVNSHAEGDGAWASGHVSHAEGYGTEAA
-224 GCQAKGKAQHVQGRY
+224 GEYQHVQGKH
-239 NVVDN
+239 NVVDEA
-244 DNKFAVIIG
+244 NKFADIVG
-253 NGYGREFPELKPP
+253 NGADILNK
-266 KDPDSDLDMTP
+266 
-277 PVGHSNAYALDWDGN
+277 SNAYALDWDGN
-292 VYLKG
+292 LYLKG

-319 IMGAIKDELYN
+319 IMGAIKDQLYE

-345 FNPEEAFGGT
+345 FNPEEVFGGT

-367 VMSGGGTTGGSTDHV
+367 VMSGGGSTGGATDHV
-382 ITSSNLPPHVHGM
+382 ITASNLPPHVHGM
-395 KHTHNVSSKGYYAIA
+395 RHTHNVSSKGYYAIA
-410 TQKTWQFET
+410 TQKVWQFET
-419 FGGKFADN
+419 FGGKFTDH
-427 SARYKVPMV
+427 SAKFKVPMV

-452 TTGSAS
+452 TTGGAS
-458 ITDTGTGSFANAA
+458 ITDTGTGSFANTA

>member
-1 MSDVRIE
+1 MSDVRME

-44 KWAKALQEINNYLSN
+44 KWAKALQEINNYLNN

-72 LPEVGAPG
+72 LPEVGDPG

-119 MVNWKTLDKDIVLTA
+119 KVNEKALDTDIALTA
-134 TDIGGDAT
+134 TDIGGDRTKAT
-142 IASGANAHAEGKLTR
+142 GENSHAEGTQCEAL
-157 AYGDMSHG
+157 GDS
-165 EGFQSWAE
+165 
-173 GKCSHAEGIASRATG
+173 SHAEGIQTKASGLWSHVEGSQTRANG
-188 EGAHAEGTT
+188 PGSHAEGTGSWAT
-197 TVASGLNSHAE
+197 GPSSHAE
-208 GSFTKAAG
+208 GYGTEAAG
-216 DYSHAEGA
+216 EY
-224 GCQAKGKAQHVQGRY
+224 QHVQGKH
-239 NVVDN
+239 NVIDEA
-244 DNKFAVIIG
+244 NKFADIVG
-253 NGYGREFPELKPP
+253 NGADILNK
-266 KDPDSDLDMTP
+266 
-277 PVGHSNAYALDWDGN
+277 SNAYALDWDGN
-292 VYLKG
+292 LYLKG

-319 IMGAIKDELYN
+319 IMGAIKDQLYE

-345 FNPEEAFGGT
+345 FNPAEVFGGT

-367 VMSGGGTTGGSTDHV
+367 VMSGGGSTGGSTDHV
-382 ITSSNLPPHVHGM
+382 ITASNLPPHVHGM
-395 KHTHNVSSKGYYAIA
+395 RHTHNVSSKGYYAIA
-410 TQKTWQFET
+410 TQKVWQFET
-419 FGGKFADN
+419 FGGKFTDH
-427 SARYKVPMV
+427 SAKYKVPMV

>member
-1 MSDVRIE
+1 MSDVRME

-44 KWAKALQEINNYLSN
+44 KWAKALQEINNYLNN

-72 LPEVGAPG
+72 LPEVGDPG

-119 MVNWKTLDKDIVLTA
+119 KVNEKTLDTDIVLTA
-134 TDIGGDAT
+134 TDIGGDRTKAT
-142 IASGANAHAEGKLTR
+142 GENSHAEGTQCEAL
-157 AYGDMSHG
+157 GDS
-165 EGFQSWAE
+165 
-173 GKCSHAEGIASRATG
+173 SHAEGIQTKASGLWSHVEGSQTRANG
-188 EGAHAEGTT
+188 PGSHAEGTGSWAT
-197 TVASGLNSHAE
+197 GPSSHAE
-208 GSFTKAAG
+208 GYGTEAAG
-216 DYSHAEGA
+216 EY
-224 GCQAKGKAQHVQGRY
+224 QHVQGKH
-239 NVVDN
+239 NVVDEA
-244 DNKFAVIIG
+244 NKFADIVG
-253 NGYGREFPELKPP
+253 NGADILNK
-266 KDPDSDLDMTP
+266 
-277 PVGHSNAYALDWDGN
+277 SNAYALDWDGN
-292 VYLKG
+292 LYLKG

-319 IMGAIKDELYN
+319 IMDAIKDQLYE

-345 FNPEEAFGGT
+345 FNPAEVFGGT

-367 VMSGGGTTGGSTDHV
+367 VMSGGGSTGGSTDHV
-382 ITSSNLPPHVHGM
+382 ITASNLPPHVHGM
-395 KHTHNVSSKGYYAIA
+395 RHTHNVSSKGYYAIA
-410 TQKTWQFET
+410 TQKVWQFET
-419 FGGKFADN
+419 FGGKFTDH
-427 SARYKVPMV
+427 SAKYKVPMV

-458 ITDTGTGSFANAA
+458 ITDTGTGSFENTA

>member
-1 MSDVRIE
+1 MSDVKIE
-8 VRDNEETYVVSSDV
+8 VRDSEETYVVSSDV

-44 KWAKALQEINNYLSN
+44 KWAKALQEINNYLNN

-72 LPEVGAPG
+72 LPEVGDPG

-119 MVNWKTLDKDIVLTA
+119 KVNEKALDTDIVLTA
-134 TDIGGDAT
+134 TDIGGDRTKAT
-142 IASGANAHAEGKLTR
+142 
-157 AYGDMSHG
+157 G
-165 EGFQSWAE
+165 EN
-173 GKCSHAEGIASRATG
+173 SHAEGTLTMATG
-188 EGAHAEGTT
+188 ENSHAEGTRGTTASGEASHAEGTT
-197 TVASGLNSHAE
+197 ATASGLSSHAE
-208 GSFTKAAG
+208 GTRATAQGIS
-216 DYSHAEGA
+216 SHAEGLHTIA
-224 GCQAKGKAQHVQGRY
+224 NGDNQHVQGKY
-239 NVVDN
+239 NIADEA
-244 DNKFAVIIG
+244 NKFADIVG
-253 NGYGREFPELKPP
+253 NGTDILER
-266 KDPDSDLDMTP
+266 
-277 PVGHSNAYALDWDGN
+277 SNAYALDWDGN
-292 VYLKG
+292 LYLKG

-319 IMGAIKDELYN
+319 IMGAIKDQLYE

-345 FNPEEAFGGT
+345 FNPAEVFGGT

-367 VMSGGGTTGGSTDHV
+367 VMSGGGSTGGSTDHV

-395 KHTHNVSSKGYYAIA
+395 RHTHNVSSKGYYAIA
-410 TQKTWQFET
+410 TQKVWQFET
-419 FGGKFADN
+419 FGGKFVDN

>member
-44 KWAKALQEINNYLSN
+44 KWTKALQEINNYLNN

-72 LPEVGAPG
+72 LPEVGDPG
-80 ILYLVMNEAGT
+80 ILYLVMNETGT

-119 MVNWKTLDKDIVLTA
+119 TVNEKALDTDIVLTA
-134 TDIGGDAT
+134 TDIGGDRT
-142 IASGANAHAEGKLTR
+142 K
-157 AYGDMSHG
+157 
-165 EGFQSWAE
+165 
-173 GKCSHAEGIASRATG
+173 ATG
-188 EGAHAEGTT
+188 E
-197 TVASGLNSHAE
+197 NSHAE
-208 GSFTKAAG
+208 GSQCEALG
-216 DYSHAEGA
+216 DCTHAEGFQAIARGLWAHAEGVQTRANGVNSHAEGDGALASGHVSHAEGYGTEAA
-224 GCQAKGKAQHVQGRY
+224 GEYQHVQGKH
-239 NVVDN
+239 NVVDEA
-244 DNKFAVIIG
+244 NKFADIVG
-253 NGYGREFPELKPP
+253 NGADILNK
-266 KDPDSDLDMTP
+266 
-277 PVGHSNAYALDWDGN
+277 SNAYALDWDGN
-292 VYLKG
+292 LYLKG

-319 IMGAIKDELYN
+319 IMNAIKDQLYE

-345 FNPEEAFGGT
+345 FNPAEVFGGT
-355 WHHVTDDVYLKA
+355 WHHVTEDVYLKA
-367 VMSGGGTTGGSTDHV
+367 VMSGGGSTGGSTDHV
-382 ITSSNLPPHVHGM
+382 ITTSNLPPHVHGM

-410 TQKTWQFET
+410 TQKVWQFET
-419 FGGKFADN
+419 FGGNFSDK
-427 SARYKVPMV
+427 SAKYKVPMV

-452 TTGSAS
+452 TTGGAS

>member
-1 MSDVRIE
+1 MSDVRME

-44 KWAKALQEINNYLSN
+44 KWAKALQEINNYLNN

-72 LPEVGAPG
+72 LPEVGDPG

-119 MVNWKTLDKDIVLTA
+119 KVNEKALDTDIVLTA
-134 TDIGGDAT
+134 TDIGGDRTKAT
-142 IASGANAHAEGKLTR
+142 GENSHAEGTQCEAL
-157 AYGDMSHG
+157 GDS
-165 EGFQSWAE
+165 
-173 GKCSHAEGIASRATG
+173 SHAEGIQTKASGLWSHVEGSQTRANG
-188 EGAHAEGTT
+188 PGSHAEGTGSWAT
-197 TVASGLNSHAE
+197 GPSSHAE
-208 GSFTKAAG
+208 GYGTEAAG
-216 DYSHAEGA
+216 EY
-224 GCQAKGKAQHVQGRY
+224 QHVQGKH
-239 NVVDN
+239 NVIDEA
-244 DNKFAVIIG
+244 NKFADIVG
-253 NGYGREFPELKPP
+253 NGADILNK
-266 KDPDSDLDMTP
+266 
-277 PVGHSNAYALDWDGN
+277 SNAYALDWDGN
-292 VYLKG
+292 LYLKG

-319 IMGAIKDELYN
+319 IMGAIKDQLYE
-330 KVYPVGSVYMTSDDN
+330 KVYPVGSVYMTNDDN
-345 FNPEEAFGGT
+345 FNPEEVFGGT

-367 VMSGGGTTGGSTDHV
+367 VMSGGGSTGGSTDHV
-382 ITSSNLPPHVHGM
+382 ITASNLPPHVHGM
-395 KHTHNVSSKGYYAIA
+395 RHTHNVSSKGYYAIA
-410 TQKTWQFET
+410 TQKVWQFET
-419 FGGKFADN
+419 FGGKFTDH
-427 SARYKVPMV
+427 SAKYKVPMV

>member
-1 MSDVRIE
+1 MSDVRME
-8 VRDNEETYVVSSDV
+8 VRDSEETYVVSSDV

-44 KWAKALQEINNYLSN
+44 KWAKALQEINNYLNN

-72 LPEVGAPG
+72 LPEVGDPG

-119 MVNWKTLDKDIVLTA
+119 KVNEKALDTDIVLTA
-134 TDIGGDAT
+134 TDIGGDRTKAT
-142 IASGANAHAEGKLTR
+142 GENSHAEGTQCEAL
-157 AYGDMSHG
+157 GDS
-165 EGFQSWAE
+165 
-173 GKCSHAEGIASRATG
+173 SHAEGIQTKASGLWSHVEGSQTRANG
-188 EGAHAEGTT
+188 PGSHAEGTGSWAT
-197 TVASGLNSHAE
+197 GRSSHAE
-208 GSFTKAAG
+208 GYGTEAAG
-216 DYSHAEGA
+216 EY
-224 GCQAKGKAQHVQGRY
+224 QHVQGKH
-239 NVVDN
+239 NVIDEA
-244 DNKFAVIIG
+244 NKFADIVG
-253 NGYGREFPELKPP
+253 NGADILNK
-266 KDPDSDLDMTP
+266 
-277 PVGHSNAYALDWDGN
+277 SNAYALDWDGN
-292 VYLKG
+292 LYLKG

-319 IMGAIKDELYN
+319 IMGAIKDQLYE

-345 FNPEEAFGGT
+345 FNPEEVFGGT

-367 VMSGGGTTGGSTDHV
+367 VMSGGGSTGGSTDHV

-395 KHTHNVSSKGYYAIA
+395 RHTHNVSSKGYYAIA
-410 TQKTWQFET
+410 TQKVWQFET
-419 FGGKFADN
+419 FGGKFTDH
-427 SARYKVPMV
+427 SAKYKVPMV

>member
-1 MSDVRIE
+1 M
-8 VRDNEETYVVSSDV
+8 N
-22 GYKYLNGRVTALEGS
+22 
-37 LEKDLAD
+37 
-44 KWAKALQEINNYLSN
+44 N

-72 LPEVGAPG
+72 LPEVGDPG

-119 MVNWKTLDKDIVLTA
+119 KVNEKALDTDIVLTA
-134 TDIGGDAT
+134 TDIGGDRTKAT
-142 IASGANAHAEGKLTR
+142 GENSHAEGTQCEAL
-157 AYGDMSHG
+157 GDS
-165 EGFQSWAE
+165 
-173 GKCSHAEGIASRATG
+173 SHAEGIQTKASGLWSHVEGSQTRANG
-188 EGAHAEGTT
+188 PGSHAEGTGSWAT
-197 TVASGLNSHAE
+197 GPSSHAE
-208 GSFTKAAG
+208 GYCTEAAG
-216 DYSHAEGA
+216 KY
-224 GCQAKGKAQHVQGRY
+224 QHVQGKH
-239 NVVDN
+239 NVVDEA
-244 DNKFAVIIG
+244 NKFADIVG
-253 NGYGREFPELKPP
+253 NGADILNK
-266 KDPDSDLDMTP
+266 
-277 PVGHSNAYALDWDGN
+277 SNAYALDWDGN
-292 VYLKG
+292 LYLKG

-319 IMGAIKDELYN
+319 IMGAIKDQLYE

-345 FNPEEAFGGT
+345 FNPEEVFGGT

-367 VMSGGGTTGGSTDHV
+367 VMSGGGSTGGSTDHV
-382 ITSSNLPPHVHGM
+382 INSSNLPPHVHGM
-395 KHTHNVSSKGYYAIA
+395 RHTHNVSSKGYYAIA

-419 FGGKFADN
+419 FGGKFTDH
-427 SARYKVPMV
+427 SAKFKVPMV

-458 ITDTGTGSFANAA
+458 ITDTGTGSFANTA

>member
-44 KWAKALQEINNYLSN
+44 KWAKALQEINNYLNN

-72 LPEVGAPG
+72 LPEVGDPG
-80 ILYLVMNEAGT
+80 ILYLVMNETGT

-119 MVNWKTLDKDIVLTA
+119 TVNEKALDTDIVLTA
-134 TDIGGDAT
+134 TDIGGDRT
-142 IASGANAHAEGKLTR
+142 K
-157 AYGDMSHG
+157 
-165 EGFQSWAE
+165 
-173 GKCSHAEGIASRATG
+173 ATG
-188 EGAHAEGTT
+188 E
-197 TVASGLNSHAE
+197 NSHAE
-208 GSFTKAAG
+208 GSQCEALG
-216 DYSHAEGA
+216 DCTHAEGFQAIARGLWAHAEGVQTRANGVNSHAEGDGALASGHVSHAEGYGTEAA
-224 GCQAKGKAQHVQGRY
+224 GEYQHVQGKH
-239 NVVDN
+239 NVVDEA
-244 DNKFAVIIG
+244 NKFADIVG
-253 NGYGREFPELKPP
+253 NGADILNK
-266 KDPDSDLDMTP
+266 
-277 PVGHSNAYALDWDGN
+277 SNAYALDWDGN
-292 VYLKG
+292 LYLKG

-306 STGGTKLSLDVDS
+306 STGGTKLSLDVDY
-319 IMGAIKDELYN
+319 IMNAIKDQLYE

-345 FNPEEAFGGT
+345 FNPAEVFGGT
-355 WHHVTDDVYLKA
+355 WHHVTEDVYLKA
-367 VMSGGGTTGGSTDHV
+367 VMSGGGSTGGSTDHV
-382 ITSSNLPPHVHGM
+382 ITTSNLPPHVHGM

-410 TQKTWQFET
+410 TQKVWQFET
-419 FGGKFADN
+419 FGGNFSDK
-427 SARYKVPMV
+427 SAKYKVPMV

-452 TTGSAS
+452 TTGVAS

>member
-1 MSDVRIE
+1 MSDVRME
-8 VRDNEETYVVSSDV
+8 VRDSEETYVVSSDV

-44 KWAKALQEINNYLSN
+44 KWAQALQEINNYLNN

-72 LPEVGAPG
+72 LPEVGEPG

-119 MVNWKTLDKDIVLTA
+119 KVNEKALDTDIVLTA
-134 TDIGGDAT
+134 TDVGGNNTKAT
-142 IASGANAHAEGKLTR
+142 GQ
-157 AYGDMSHG
+157 D
-165 EGFQSWAE
+165 
-173 GKCSHAEGIASRATG
+173 SHAEGIRSKATG
-188 EGAHAEGTT
+188 NFSHAEGVDCNAKGHASHAEGRGTTASGDSSHAEGTNSL
-197 TVASGLNSHAE
+197 AKGQSSHAE
-208 GSFTKAAG
+208 GYYTEAAG
-216 DYSHAEGA
+216 KY
-224 GCQAKGKAQHVQGRY
+224 QHVQGRH
-239 NVVDN
+239 NVVDESN
-244 DNKFAVIIG
+244 RFADIVG
-253 NGYGREFPELKPP
+253 NGT
-266 KDPDSDLDMTP
+266 DSLNK
-277 PVGHSNAYALDWDGN
+277 SNAYALDWNGN
-292 VYLKG
+292 LRLKG

-319 IMGAIKDELYN
+319 IMNAIKDQLYE

-345 FNPEEAFGGT
+345 FNPELVFGGT
-355 WHHVTDDVYLKA
+355 WHHVTEDVYLKA
-367 VMSGGGTTGGSTDHV
+367 VMSGGGSTGGSTDHV

-410 TQKTWQFET
+410 TQKVWQFET

-427 SARYKVPMV
+427 SAKYKVPMV

-452 TTGSAS
+452 TTGGAS

>member
-44 KWAKALQEINNYLSN
+44 KWAKALQEINNYLNN

-72 LPEVGAPG
+72 LPEVGDPG
-80 ILYLVMNEAGT
+80 ILYLVMNETGT

-119 MVNWKTLDKDIVLTA
+119 TVNEKALDTDIVLTA
-134 TDIGGDAT
+134 TDIGGDRT
-142 IASGANAHAEGKLTR
+142 K
-157 AYGDMSHG
+157 
-165 EGFQSWAE
+165 
-173 GKCSHAEGIASRATG
+173 ATG
-188 EGAHAEGTT
+188 E
-197 TVASGLNSHAE
+197 NSHAE
-208 GSFTKAAG
+208 GSQCEALG
-216 DYSHAEGA
+216 DCTHAEGFQAIARGLWAHAEGVQTRANGVNSHAEGDGALASGHVSHAEGYGTEAA
-224 GCQAKGKAQHVQGRY
+224 GEYQHVQGKH
-239 NVVDN
+239 NVVDEA
-244 DNKFAVIIG
+244 NKFADIVG
-253 NGYGREFPELKPP
+253 NG
-266 KDPDSDLDMTP
+266 SDILNK
-277 PVGHSNAYALDWDGN
+277 SNAYALDWDGN
-292 VYLKG
+292 LYLKG

-319 IMGAIKDELYN
+319 IMNAIKDQLYE

-345 FNPEEAFGGT
+345 FNPAEVFGGT
-355 WHHVTDDVYLKA
+355 WHHVTEDVYLKA
-367 VMSGGGTTGGSTDHV
+367 VMSGGGSTGGSTDHV
-382 ITSSNLPPHVHGM
+382 ITTSNLPPHVHGM

-410 TQKTWQFET
+410 TQKVWQFET
-419 FGGKFADN
+419 FGGNFSDK
-427 SARYKVPMV
+427 SAKYKVPMV

-452 TTGSAS
+452 TTGVAS

>member
-1 MSDVRIE
+1 MSDVRME
-8 VRDNEETYVVSSDV
+8 VRDNEETYVTSNDV

-44 KWAKALQEINNYLSN
+44 KWAKALQEINNYLNN

-72 LPEVGAPG
+72 LPEVGDPG

-119 MVNWKTLDKDIVLTA
+119 KVNEKTLDTDIVLTA
-134 TDIGGDAT
+134 TDIGGDRTKAT
-142 IASGANAHAEGKLTR
+142 GENSHAEGTQCEAL
-157 AYGDMSHG
+157 GDS
-165 EGFQSWAE
+165 
-173 GKCSHAEGIASRATG
+173 SHAEGIQTKASGLWSHVEGSQTRANG
-188 EGAHAEGTT
+188 PGSHAEGTGSWAT
-197 TVASGLNSHAE
+197 GPSSHAE
-208 GSFTKAAG
+208 GYGTEAAG
-216 DYSHAEGA
+216 KY
-224 GCQAKGKAQHVQGRY
+224 QHVQGKH
-239 NVVDN
+239 NVIDEA
-244 DNKFAVIIG
+244 NKFADIVG
-253 NGYGREFPELKPP
+253 NGADILNK
-266 KDPDSDLDMTP
+266 
-277 PVGHSNAYALDWDGN
+277 SNAYALDWDGN
-292 VYLKG
+292 LYLKG

-319 IMGAIKDELYN
+319 IMGAIKDQLYE

-345 FNPEEAFGGT
+345 FNPAEVFGGT

-367 VMSGGGTTGGSTDHV
+367 VMSGGGSTGGSTDHV
-382 ITSSNLPPHVHGM
+382 ITASNLPPHVHGM
-395 KHTHNVSSKGYYAIA
+395 RHTHNVSSKGYYAIA
-410 TQKTWQFET
+410 TQKVWQFET
-419 FGGKFADN
+419 FGGKFTDH

-458 ITDTGTGSFANAA
+458 ITDTGTGSFANTA

>member
-1 MSDVRIE
+1 MSDVKME

-44 KWAKALQEINNYLSN
+44 KWAKALQEINNYLNN

-72 LPEVGAPG
+72 LPEVGDPG

-119 MVNWKTLDKDIVLTA
+119 KVNEKALDTDIVLTA
-134 TDIGGDAT
+134 TDVGGNNTQATGQDSHAEGIGS
-142 IASGANAHAEGKLTR
+142 IASGESSHAEGARGTT
-157 AYGDMSHG
+157 ASGAASH
-165 EGFQSWAE
+165 AE
-173 GKCSHAEGIASRATG
+173 GTRTTAAGTCSHAEGTATIANGR
-188 EGAHAEGTT
+188 
-197 TVASGLNSHAE
+197 N
-208 GSFTKAAG
+208 
-216 DYSHAEGA
+216 
-224 GCQAKGKAQHVQGRY
+224 QHVQGRF
-239 NVVDN
+239 NVADN
-244 DNKFAVIIG
+244 DNKFADIVG
-253 NGYGREFPELKPP
+253 NGNSEGLETVR
-266 KDPDSDLDMTP
+266 
-277 PVGHSNAYALDWDGN
+277 SNAYALDWDGN
-292 VYLKG
+292 LYLKG

-319 IMGAIKDELYN
+319 IMGAIKDQLYE

-345 FNPEEAFGGT
+345 FNPAEVFGGT

-367 VMSGGGTTGGSTDHV
+367 VMSGGGSTGGSTDHV

-395 KHTHNVSSKGYYAIA
+395 RHTHNVSSKGYYAIA

-419 FGGKFADN
+419 FGGKFTDN

-452 TTGSAS
+452 TTGGAS
-458 ITDTGTGSFANAA
+458 ITDTGTGSFENTA

>member
-1 MSDVRIE
+1 MSDVRME
-8 VRDNEETYVVSSDV
+8 VRDSEETYVVSSDV

-44 KWAKALQEINNYLSN
+44 KWAKALQEINNYLNN

-72 LPEVGAPG
+72 LPEVGDPG

-119 MVNWKTLDKDIVLTA
+119 KVNEKALDTDIILTA
-134 TDIGGDAT
+134 TDIGGDRTKAT
-142 IASGANAHAEGKLTR
+142 GENSHAEGTQCEAL
-157 AYGDMSHG
+157 GDS
-165 EGFQSWAE
+165 
-173 GKCSHAEGIASRATG
+173 SHAEGIQTKASGLWSHVEGSQTRANG
-188 EGAHAEGTT
+188 PGSHAEGTGSWAT
-197 TVASGLNSHAE
+197 GPSSHAE
-208 GSFTKAAG
+208 GYGTEAAG
-216 DYSHAEGA
+216 EY
-224 GCQAKGKAQHVQGRY
+224 QHVQGKH
-239 NVVDN
+239 NVVDEA
-244 DNKFAVIIG
+244 NKFADIVG
-253 NGYGREFPELKPP
+253 NGADILNK
-266 KDPDSDLDMTP
+266 
-277 PVGHSNAYALDWDGN
+277 SNAYALDWDGN
-292 VYLKG
+292 LYLKG
-297 GVYVNCNAD
+297 GVYVNCNSD

-319 IMGAIKDELYN
+319 IMDAIKDQLYE

-345 FNPEEAFGGT
+345 FNPAEVFGGT

-367 VMSGGGTTGGSTDHV
+367 VMSGGGSTGGSTDHV
-382 ITSSNLPPHVHGM
+382 ITASNLPPHVHGM
-395 KHTHNVSSKGYYAIA
+395 RHTHNVSSKGYYAIA
-410 TQKTWQFET
+410 TQKVWQFET
-419 FGGKFADN
+419 FGGKFTDN
-427 SARYKVPMV
+427 SAKYKVPMV

-458 ITDTGTGSFANAA
+458 ITDTGTGSFENAA

>member
-1 MSDVRIE
+1 MSDVRME
-8 VRDNEETYVVSSDV
+8 VRDSEETYVVSSDV

-44 KWAKALQEINNYLSN
+44 KWAKALQEINNYLNN

-72 LPEVGAPG
+72 LPEVGDPG

-119 MVNWKTLDKDIVLTA
+119 KVNEKALDTDIVLTA
-134 TDIGGDAT
+134 TDIGGDRTKAT
-142 IASGANAHAEGKLTR
+142 GENSHAEGTQCEAL
-157 AYGDMSHG
+157 GDS
-165 EGFQSWAE
+165 
-173 GKCSHAEGIASRATG
+173 SHAEGIQTKASGLWSHVEGSQTRANG
-188 EGAHAEGTT
+188 PGSHAEGTGSWAT
-197 TVASGLNSHAE
+197 GSSSHAE
-208 GSFTKAAG
+208 GYGTEAAG
-216 DYSHAEGA
+216 KY
-224 GCQAKGKAQHVQGRY
+224 QHVQGKH
-239 NVVDN
+239 NVVDEA
-244 DNKFAVIIG
+244 NKFADIVG
-253 NGYGREFPELKPP
+253 NGADILNK
-266 KDPDSDLDMTP
+266 
-277 PVGHSNAYALDWDGN
+277 SNAYALDWDGN
-292 VYLKG
+292 LYLKG

-319 IMGAIKDELYN
+319 IMGAIKDQLYE

-345 FNPEEAFGGT
+345 FNPEEVFGGT

-367 VMSGGGTTGGSTDHV
+367 VMSGGGSTGGSTDHV

-395 KHTHNVSSKGYYAIA
+395 RHTHNVSSKGYYAIA
-410 TQKTWQFET
+410 TQKVWQFET
-419 FGGKFADN
+419 FGGKFTDH
-427 SARYKVPMV
+427 SAKFKVPMV

-458 ITDTGTGSFANAA
+458 ITDTGTGSFANVA